1 MIYDTFEHADM
12 YFADNPLLH
21 KAISYASQLDP
32 ATPDGRYSIERDN
45 LFALVASYETS
56 PAEERQF
63 EAHKKYIDVQ
73 VILKGGE
80 TIGVSLASDLS
91 LIEAYSEENDVMFF
105 ESPGAV
111 STLVMKPGY
120 FAVFYPHDIH
130 RPNCLLQGKQTV
142 RKVVVKVK
150 I

>member
-1 MIYDTFEHADM
+1 MIYDTFEHADL
-12 YFADNPLLH
+12 YFVDNTLLH
-21 KAISYASQLDP
+21 KAISYASQLDST
-32 ATPDGRYSIERDN
+32 TPDGRYDIEGDD

-63 EAHKKYIDVQ
+63 EAHKKYIDIQ
-73 VILKGGE
+73 VILKGEE
-80 TIGVSLASDLS
+80 TIGVSLANDLP
-91 LIEAYSEENDVMFF
+91 LIETYSEEKDVMFF
-105 ESPGAV
+105 ESPEAI

-130 RPNCLLQGKQTV
+130 RPNCLLQGKQAV